1 MTTRCLCLS
10 LSAHST
16 GVLSDVDLIVP
27 MMGVSA
33 DSREDPASR
42 RGFRRPGR
50 GAGGWG
56 PGIAHVALG
65 RRVKARASSR
75 AGRAV
80 YFPGKDL
87 SFRAQPG
94 IRRGLERGGK
104 GPRIRPTGHRG
115 AQERGP
121 VRGIPARSSSSTAWS
136 LPSSPSSLLRTSW
149 KPRPSQPTWQ
159 PWPGPDAALPLA

>member
-16 GVLSDVDLIVP
+16 GVLSDVDLMVP

-33 DSREDPASR
+33 DSREDPAPR

-65 RRVKARASSR
+65 RRVKARASSSS
-75 AGRAV
+75 GRAV
-80 YFPGKDL
+80 YPPGKDQ
-87 SFRAQPG
+87 SSRAQPG
-94 IRRGLERGGK
+94 IRRSLERGAK
-104 GPRIRPTGHRG
+104 ALESGH
-115 AQERGP
+115 P
-121 VRGIPARSSSSTAWS
+121 VT
-136 LPSSPSSLLRTSW
+136 
-149 KPRPSQPTWQ
+149 
-159 PWPGPDAALPLA
+159 AALNSVGQSWDSGQVQLFVRLVTPEFSKFVAENQPETEAKPSDLAARARA

>member
-1 MTTRCLCLS
+1 
-10 LSAHST
+10 
-16 GVLSDVDLIVP
+16 

-65 RRVKARASSR
+65 RRVKARASTR

-80 YFPGKDL
+80 YPPGKDL
-87 SFRAQPG
+87 SSRAQPG

-104 GPRIRPTGHRG
+104 GLSNQANRPT
-115 AQERGP
+115 
-121 VRGIPARSSSSTAWS
+121 
-136 LPSSPSSLLRTSW
+136 
-149 KPRPSQPTWQ
+149 
-159 PWPGPDAALPLA
+159 AALKSVGQSWDSGQVQLFDRLVTPEFSKFVAENQPETEAKPTDLAALARA